1 MILDIKT
8 LALIQCLIFIT
19 QVIVL
24 FVQFKIDKTYRGIGW
39 WVLGTACMSL
49 GVILMPLVTV
59 KSLQILATI
68 ANPLVILGQILLYIG
83 VLRFLDKKENRLVVA
98 TIFAV
103 FMITYNYYIYVSNDL
118 SARTIIVNST
128 LAVITLMTAYNL
140 FFNRDRLIS
149 VSANFNA
156 IVFSLYGC
164 FFVIRAMITLVMPP
178 MNTYQDQQIIL
189 IVAFILPTIFS
200 TLWTFGFII
209 MLNQRLKTVIQESE
223 EKYRS
228 ILNASPDDI
237 TITDIAGRIDMVS
250 PASKKMFGYEEDF
263 EGFVGMH
270 IVDFIVPD
278 DVKRAKSN
286 IKLMYQDIH
295 SKPNEY
301 LAVRKDQSTFNIE
314 VNSGFIRNANGKP
327 IKMVF
332 IIRDI
337 TERKLTEQRIQ
348 KLVQQ
353 LELERNTAHQNSITD
368 SLTGLANRRYFDDM
382 LTTEF
387 YRMKR
392 SESNLSLIML
402 DVDYFKK
409 FNDTYGH
416 LAGDECLR
424 QIGTVLKLIVGRVT
438 DIPARYGGEEFVVI
452 LPDTEEK
459 GAIMIAE
466 CIRKAVI
473 ELAIPHS
480 ESDISEWVTVSI
492 GIATVSASSVTSPE
506 QVVTLV
512 DEALYRAKKGGRNQI
527 QENIQRASAGG

>member
-1 MILDIKT
+1 MLLDIKT

-24 FVQFKIDKTYRGIGW
+24 VVQFKVDKTYRGIGW
-39 WVLGTACMSL
+39 WVLGTVCMSL
-49 GVILMPLVTV
+49 GVIFMPLVTV
-59 KSLQILATI
+59 KSLQIIASF
-68 ANPLVILGQILLYIG
+68 ANPLVIFGQILLYIG
-83 VLRFLDKKENRLVVA
+83 VLRFFDKKEKRYVLGA
-98 TIFAV
+98 IFTV
-103 FMITYNYYIYVSNDL
+103 FIISYNYYIYVSYDL

-128 LAVITLMTAYNL
+128 LAVITLMTAYDL
-140 FFNRDRLIS
+140 FFKRDRLIS

-164 FFVIRAMITLVMPP
+164 FFIIRAMITLIMPP
-178 MNTYQDQQIIL
+178 MNTYQDQQILI

-209 MLNQRLKTVIQESE
+209 MLNERLKIETQESE

-237 TITDIAGRIDMVS
+237 TITDMAGHINMVS
-250 PASKKMFGYEEDF
+250 PAAKKMYGYEEDY
-263 EGFVGMH
+263 EGFIGKS
-270 IVDFIVPD
+270 IIDFIVPED
-278 DVKRAKSN
+278 IERAKSN
-286 IKLMYQDIH
+286 IAQMYQGGH

-301 LAVRKDQSTFNIE
+301 LGMRKDNSTFNIE
-314 VNSGFIRNANGKP
+314 VNSGFIRNSNGNP
-327 IKMVF
+327 NQMVF

-337 TERKLTEQRIQ
+337 TERKLADQKIQR
-348 KLVQQ
+348 LVEQ
-353 LELERNTAHQNSITD
+353 LENERNTAHQNSITD

-409 FNDTYGH
+409 FNDSYGH

-424 QIGTVLKLIVGRVT
+424 QIGNVLKLIVGRVT
-438 DIPARYGGEEFVVI
+438 DIAARYGGEEFVVI
-452 LPDTEEK
+452 LPDTEEN

-466 CIRKAVI
+466 RIRRAVI

-480 ESDISEWVTVSI
+480 ESDISEWITVSI
-492 GIATVSASSVTSPE
+492 GVATVSAASVTSPE

-527 QENIQRASAGG
+527 QEYINQGQRR

>member
-1 MILDIKT
+1 MLLDIKT
-8 LALIQCLIFIT
+8 LALIQSLIFIT

-24 FVQFKIDKTYRGIGW
+24 FVQFKVDKTYRGIGW
-39 WVLGTACMSL
+39 WVLGTACMCL
-49 GVILMPLVTV
+49 GVIFMPLVTV
-59 KSLQILATI
+59 KSLQILASF
-68 ANPLVILGQILLYIG
+68 ANPLVVIGQILLYIG
-83 VLRFLDKKENRLVVA
+83 ILRFLDKEENRFVLGA
-98 TIFAV
+98 IFTV
-103 FMITYNYYIYVSNDL
+103 FIISYNYYIYVSNDL

-128 LAVITLMTAYNL
+128 LAVITLMTAFNL
-140 FFNRDRLIS
+140 FFKRDRLIS

-156 IVFSLYGC
+156 IVFSFYGC
-164 FFVIRAMITLVMPP
+164 FFIMRATIALVMPP
-178 MNTYQDQQIIL
+178 MHTYQDQQIML
-189 IVAFILPTIFS
+189 LAGFILPTIFS

-209 MLNQRLKTVIQESE
+209 MLNQRLKIEIQESE
-223 EKYRS
+223 DKYRS

-237 TITDIAGRIDMVS
+237 TITDMNGRIDMVS
-250 PASKKMFGYEEDF
+250 PASKKMYGYEEAF

-286 IKLMYQDIH
+286 IEQMYQGGH

-301 LAVRKDQSTFNIE
+301 LAVRKDQSTFHIE
-314 VNSGFIRNANGKP
+314 VNSGYIYNSNGKP

-337 TERKLTEQRIQ
+337 TERKLAEYKIQ

-392 SESNLSLIML
+392 SESNMSLIML

-424 QIGTVLKLIVGRVT
+424 QIGNVLKLIVGRVT
-438 DIPARYGGEEFVVI
+438 DIAARYGGEEFVVI
-452 LPDTEEK
+452 LPDTEEN

-466 CIRKAVI
+466 RIRRAVI

-480 ESDISEWVTVSI
+480 ESDISEWITVSI
-492 GIATVSASSVTSPE
+492 GVATVSAASVTSPE

-527 QENIQRASAGG
+527 QENIQNRG